1 MTVPRPHCTNEGYV
15 WRIDWDVRRFDE
27 LDSTNRYL
35 IDEARKGA
43 PEGVV
48 AVVDRQTA
56 GRGRLDRTWEAPA
69 GSALLVSV
77 LLRPSL
83 LPTHVHST
91 TMTAAVAACDACEE
105 VAGFRPELKWPND
118 IVVSTDGVVG
128 DRKLAGLLAEAELKG
143 DDVDAVV
150 VGMGFNVNWE
160 KPPPGLE
167 GIAIAASEVAGR
179 TVDREALLEQF
190 LDRFEEHY
198 SALVEPGGWRGTLLN
213 YRRSSSTL
221 GKDVRVQLSD
231 ETFTGRAV
239 EVTGEGHLLVKT
251 PAGDV
256 RRVAAGDVVHLRPA

>member
-1 MTVPRPHCTNEGYV
+1 MTVPEPDCTNERYV
-15 WRIDWDVRRFDE
+15 WRIAWDVRRFDE

-48 AVVDRQTA
+48 AVADRQTA

-77 LLRPSL
+77 LLRPPL

-91 TMTAAVAACDACEE
+91 TMTAAVAACDACDE

-118 IVVSTDGVVG
+118 IVVG

-150 VGMGFNVNWE
+150 VGMGFNVNWK

-167 GIAIAASEVAGR
+167 DIAVAASEVAGR
-179 TVDREALLEQF
+179 TVDRDALLEQF

-221 GKDVRVQLSD
+221 GKDVRVELAD

-251 PAGDV
+251 PAGEV
-256 RRVAAGDVVHLRPA
+256 RRVTAGDVVHLRPA